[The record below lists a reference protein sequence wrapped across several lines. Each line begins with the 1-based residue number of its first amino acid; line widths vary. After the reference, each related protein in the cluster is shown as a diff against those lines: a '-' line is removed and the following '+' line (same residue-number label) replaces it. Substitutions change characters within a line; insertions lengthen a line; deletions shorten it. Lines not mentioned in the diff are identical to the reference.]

1 MIKKFWKKQSYLE
14 DLMIKGA
21 CLFDKIDEMSEMLA
35 QDYPRQH
42 IINKAHEIARVNTEI
57 SDLMTQACNE
67 GIELSIE
74 AEAHVMLPWEE

>member
-1 MIKKFWKKQSYLE
+1 MIKAVWKKKSYLE

-21 CLFDKIDEMSEMLA
+21 SLFDKLDEMSEMLA
-35 QDYPRQH
+35 QDYPRQQ

-57 SDLMTQACNE
+57 NDLMTQAYNE